1 MTARIRHYQWVHAME
16 AETTFETQLIAMLRA
31 RTGDPT
37 AAISGLTVLPGHAG
51 QSYGFELATHGAG
64 GGVTR
69 EHLVIRLAPAGVR
82 PVGTADVARQARIMQ
97 SLEGT
102 AVPAPPV
109 KWIGDDVA
117 EFGRPWFV
125 VGFVSGDKLALGERE
140 FSAEEQ
146 RTAARAAI
154 RTHAALHS
162 LPWAPRRAIWGEPV
176 TLAQE
181 IERCHALLDRP
192 TLDPATTVGSAELRA
207 RLLATAPAAPRLGCV
222 HGDLQWSNLLIH
234 DGEVSAVI
242 DWELAQIGAV
252 LIDLGW
258 LCLFSDRASW
268 VDSSLVPSQIPAP
281 EELAAIYREMA
292 GFDVSD
298 ADVRWFRAFAGYR
311 FGAITA
317 FNLMLHRRGKR
328 IDPTW
333 EDIGLSAALLF
344 ARGRELLG

>member
-1 MTARIRHYQWVHAME
+1 ME
-16 AETTFETQLIAMLRA
+16 ADTEFETQLLAMLRA
-31 RTGDPT
+31 RTGDPA

-51 QSYGFELATHGAG
+51 QSYGFELTTHDASGAA
-64 GGVTR
+64 TR

-82 PVGTADVARQARIMQ
+82 PVGTADVARQARIMK

-102 AVPAPPV
+102 AVPTPPV
-109 KWIGDDVA
+109 KWIGEGVE

-125 VGFVSGDKLALGERE
+125 VGFVAGDKLALGERE
-140 FSAEEQ
+140 YSPDEQ
-146 RTAARAAI
+146 RAAARAVV

-162 LPWAPRRAIWGEPV
+162 VPWEPRRAVWGEPV
-176 TLAQE
+176 TLQQE
-181 IERCHALLDRP
+181 IERCNALLDRP
-192 TLDPATTVGSAELRA
+192 TLDPATTVGSAELRE
-207 RLLATAPAAPRLGCV
+207 RLLATEPRAPRLGCV
-222 HGDLQWSNLLIH
+222 HGDMQWSNMLIR
-234 DGEVSAVI
+234 DGEVRAVI

-258 LCLFSDRASW
+258 LCLFSDPDSW
-268 VDSSLVPSQIPAP
+268 VDRSLVPAHIPSP
-281 EELAAIYREMA
+281 EALAEMYRGM
-292 GFDVSD
+292 VSFEVTD
-298 ADVRWFRAFAGYR
+298 ADVRWFRAFSGYR

-333 EDIGLSAALLF
+333 EDIGLSAARLF

>member
-1 MTARIRHYQWVHAME
+1 ME
-16 AETTFETQLIAMLRA
+16 AETEFETQLLAMLRA
-31 RTGDPT
+31 RTGDP
-37 AAISGLTVLPGHAG
+37 AASFSALTVLPGHAG
-51 QSYGFELATHGAG
+51 QSYGFELRARAADGT
-64 GGVTR
+64 VKQ

-82 PVGTADVARQARIMQ
+82 PVGTADVARQARIME

-109 KWIGDDVA
+109 KWIGDDLTD
-117 EFGRPWFV
+117 FGRPWFV
-125 VGFVSGDKLALGERE
+125 VSFVAGDKLALGERE

-146 RTAARAAI
+146 RAAARAAV

-162 LPWAPRRAIWGEPV
+162 LPWEPRRAVWGEPV
-176 TLAQE
+176 TLVQE
-181 IERCHALLDRP
+181 IDRCHALLDRP

-207 RLLATAPAAPRLGCV
+207 RLLATEPAAPRLGCV
-222 HGDLQWSNLLIH
+222 HGDLQWSNMLIR
-234 DGEVSAVI
+234 DGEVRAVI

-258 LCLFSDRASW
+258 LCLFSDRESW
-268 VDSSLVPSQIPAP
+268 VDASLVPTHIPP
-281 EELAAIYREMA
+281 PVELAAMYREMVP
-292 GFDVSD
+292 FDVSD

-333 EDIGLSAALLF
+333 EDIGLSAARLF
-344 ARGRELLG
+344 AHGRELLG